1 MYSLRTLS
9 LLPRYPL
16 RAKTSAYKKEKVA
29 NGDLNPIKTNPAILK
44 SFALLLLEIFE
55 FLL

>member
-1 MYSLRTLS
+1 MIANKNLTNI
-9 LLPRYPL
+9 
-16 RAKTSAYKKEKVA
+16 RAKTSTYKKEKVA